1 MGAHTFLS
9 WLILAYHIW
18 NMMRLLPL
26 KRIWEKGKKVKLN
39 LQLSSI
45 RYVDLW
51 SVENALRDHKIH
63 DSWKECWRL
72 ENLDKSLQSNIILNF
87 YWYRCTKFN
96 FKNQFHYLFLLYYI
110 SIVFELV
117 NWSTVFFDKTFSYMY
132 ALV

>member
-1 MGAHTFLS
+1 MSSSWSVRKCIKTLNFFPLSKWVHTFLS

-63 DSWKECWRL
+63 DSWKECWRFG
-72 ENLDKSLQSNIILNF
+72 EFGQKSSIQYHL
-87 YWYRCTKFN
+87 K
-96 FKNQFHYLFLLYYI
+96 LLLI
-110 SIVFELV
+110 SIHAPNSTFRKLILLFILFIFE
-117 NWSTVFFDKTFSYMY
+117 
-132 ALV
+132 

>member
-1 MGAHTFLS
+1 MGAHFSLLINFSLS
-9 WLILAYHIW
+9 YLKYDETSTSI
-18 NMMRLLPL
+18 LPL
-26 KRIWEKGKKVKLN
+26 KRISVKKKKKQN
-39 LQLSSI
+39 LTWYFFH
-45 RYVDLW
+45 RWVDLW

-110 SIVFELV
+110 SIVCIWVGELEC
-117 NWSTVFFDKTFSYMY
+117 SFFR
-132 ALV
+132 